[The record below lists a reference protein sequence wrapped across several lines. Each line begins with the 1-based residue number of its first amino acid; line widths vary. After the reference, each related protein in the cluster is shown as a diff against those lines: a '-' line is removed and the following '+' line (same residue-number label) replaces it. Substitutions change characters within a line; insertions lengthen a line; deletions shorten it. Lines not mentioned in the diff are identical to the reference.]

1 MQSGN
6 EVNFFL
12 PTWKINAI
20 DQFARITNMNDLV
33 PITAPFKTIVLV
45 LVVYDISNVIGV
57 PSSPL
62 MGAMQKIL
70 GESEALTEVQST
82 TSINK

>member
-1 MQSGN
+1 
-6 EVNFFL
+6 
-12 PTWKINAI
+12 
-20 DQFARITNMNDLV
+20 MNDLV

-45 LVVYDISNVIGV
+45 MVVYDIANVIGV

-82 TSINK
+82 TSISK

>member
-1 MQSGN
+1 
-6 EVNFFL
+6 
-12 PTWKINAI
+12 
-20 DQFARITNMNDLV
+20 MNDLV

-70 GESEALTEVQST
+70 GETEALTEVQST
-82 TSINK
+82 TSISK